1 MSVQLK
7 IKNGMGGS
15 RCGRNRSMKTKF
27 LKLFSK
33 KRRRKQG
40 KSEIKRNLND

>member
-1 MSVQLK
+1 MSRQLK

-15 RCGRNRSMKTKF
+15 RCGKSRTMKTKF

-33 KRRRKQG
+33 KRRRQQG
-40 KSEIKRNLND
+40 KKESYE